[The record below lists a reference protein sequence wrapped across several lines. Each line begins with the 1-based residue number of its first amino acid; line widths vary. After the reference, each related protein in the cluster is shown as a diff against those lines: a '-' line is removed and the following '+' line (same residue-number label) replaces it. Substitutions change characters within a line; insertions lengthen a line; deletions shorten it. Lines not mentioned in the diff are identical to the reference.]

1 MLLIIK
7 SRKYP
12 KSLERVPKI
21 LQTSRTRQKK
31 ILNLSAKYTSNI
43 YNKVGNIVMPH
54 SRVDPKHL
62 AGFGGNL

>member
-21 LQTSRTRQKK
+21 LQTSRTRQKN

-43 YNKVGNIVMPH
+43 YNRKKRRFFSDNH
-54 SRVDPKHL
+54 
-62 AGFGGNL
+62 

>member
-43 YNKVGNIVMPH
+43 YVTEK
-54 SRVDPKHL
+54 
-62 AGFGGNL
+62 